1 MKLQEPAL
9 IQSMDPME
17 AMEATA
23 PIDGTDEASTQDR
36 IDRLTAQWKT
46 RLETELP
53 KAATAHDAIVQW
65 LVGGD
70 RARYSD
76 ASSTQLEVIKNAMD
90 FRYRILKERY
100 LNIPPDRA
108 YRNLIQRLSGV
119 FLIRNKIKT
128 WIALSRD
135 RARSVVDVLQEVIQ
149 ELMQQDAYLQQQSAW
164 IGQCTKDGRL
174 RNALMMATTEEYC
187 LRPVRNQP
195 LLMYRFV
202 NYLKRA
208 QRGGMTQ
215 VPSADFIR
223 LVSDELTG
231 GDDSEGAINL
241 LDATA
246 IADYQE
252 AEAQAQQQESRAA
265 VVENLIL
272 YLDQKVGSEAVQW
285 LRLYLQGHTQ
295 ETIADTMNLPIKQIY
310 RLREKV
316 GYHAIKVFAVKK
328 QPELIAEWLGH

>member
-9 IQSMDPME
+9 IESMNPMD
-17 AMEATA
+17 AME
-23 PIDGTDEASTQDR
+23 PMDGMDESNTQDR
-36 IDRLTAQWKT
+36 IDRLTAQWKS

-53 KAATAHDAIVQW
+53 KATTAHDAIVQW

-70 RARYSD
+70 RARYGN
-76 ASSTQLEVIKNAMD
+76 ASSTQLEVVKKAMD

-100 LNIPPDRA
+100 LNTPPDRA
-108 YRNLIQRLSGV
+108 YRNLIQRLSGI

-164 IGQCTKDGRL
+164 IGQCTRDGRL

-223 LVSDELTG
+223 LVSDELG
-231 GDDSEGAINL
+231 SGDESEGAINL

-252 AEAQAQQQESRAA
+252 AEAQAQQQESRTA
-265 VVENLIL
+265 VVENLIV

-295 ETIADTMNLPIKQIY
+295 EAIADTMNLPIKQIY

-328 QPELIAEWLGH
+328 QPELIAEWLSR